1 MTISRFTPDKPQ
13 DDRFITTGSFALSA
27 LTDSWHGSLNAG
39 RNRANAGLP
48 AVEIEIHSEIDRDLN
63 ARNQEE
69 GSMDLEQGSSRR
81 ATEQHGLTKG
91 ETVASLFK
99 LETRSA
105 EQFFH
110 QGPRE
115 TLLEGEKRL
124 MLAILED
131 AVHCFQDYH
140 SATCGRNKRVFDE
153 ARRWIFE
160 HRSDWIFGFENICGV
175 LEFDP
180 AYLRKGLARWS
191 EK

>member
-1 MTISRFTPDKPQ
+1 LFNY
-13 DDRFITTGSFALSA
+13 TGSFALSVLA
-27 LTDSWHGSLNAG
+27 DSWHGSLNVR
-39 RNRANAGLP
+39 RNGTNAGLP
-48 AVEIEIHSEIDRDLN
+48 AVQIEIHSEID
-63 ARNQEE
+63 ARNQEG

-81 ATEQHGLTKG
+81 ATEQHGLTKS
-91 ETVASLFK
+91 ERVASLFK
-99 LETRSA
+99 PEARSA
-105 EQFFH
+105 EQFFDQRH
-110 QGPRE
+110 GE

-140 SATCGRNKRVFDE
+140 SAQCGRSKRVFDE

-160 HRSDWIFGFENICGV
+160 RRPDWIFGFESICGF

-180 AYLRKGLARWS
+180 AYIRKGLARWS

>member
-13 DDRFITTGSFALSA
+13 HDRFITTGFFALSA
-27 LTDSWHGSLNAG
+27 LTGFVARSLNVR
-39 RNRANAGLP
+39 RNGTNAGLP
-48 AVEIEIHSEIDRDLN
+48 AVQIEIHSEIDRDLN

-81 ATEQHGLTKG
+81 AIEQYGLTKG

-99 LETRSA
+99 PETPSA
-105 EQFFH
+105 EQFFDQRH
-110 QGPRE
+110 RE
-115 TLLEGEKRL
+115 TLLEGERRL

-140 SATCGRNKRVFDE
+140 SAPCGRSKRVFDE

-160 HRSDWIFGFENICGV
+160 RCPDWIFGFESICGV

-180 AYLRKGLARWS
+180 AYIRKGLARWS